1 MYIRDGLL
9 ASEGGCVFGG
19 VGVSL
24 VGGEG
29 GDSNTGS
36 KALPGTG
43 FHTPSDSKPIHTLM
57 IIIIIIL
64 CEYIIIK
71 MK

>member
-1 MYIRDGLL
+1 MNIREGLL

-19 VGVSL
+19 VDVSL
-24 VGGEG
+24 VGVEG

-64 CEYIIIK
+64 CQYTIK
-71 MK
+71 VK